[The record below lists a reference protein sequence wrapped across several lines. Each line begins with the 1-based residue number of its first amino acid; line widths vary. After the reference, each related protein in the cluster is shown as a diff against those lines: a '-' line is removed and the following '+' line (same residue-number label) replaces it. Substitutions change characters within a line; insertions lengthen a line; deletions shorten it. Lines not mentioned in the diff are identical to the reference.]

1 MMAMIILGNRD
12 DDDAGGLPRKE
23 REDGTDD
30 DRRSCC
36 VLCFSVEKAAER
48 FRSLQHVGESAPSTV
63 VREASRSPL
72 AILMD
77 ISM

>member
-12 DDDAGGLPRKE
+12 DDDGGLPRKE

-36 VLCFSVEKAAER
+36 VLCFSVEKAAAR